1 MFIEGRLDRVEE
13 VYKRGVRHLQL
24 LHEHDDKVAPLG
36 DVITASAHLGGL
48 TVFGA
53 KVVKECNRLGILV
66 DLAHASPETVLGA
79 LMGGHAAAYRVPHGP

>member
-1 MFIEGRLDRVEE
+1 VLDFAPNDKPGNARDRVEE

-24 LHEHDDKVAPLG
+24 LHQQDDLVSPLG
-36 DVITASAHLGGL
+36 DVITSSAHLGDL

-79 LMGGHAAAYRVPHGP
+79 R